1 MQKQRERTKID
12 TKEQWEKLYYDT
24 GIENTRENVLRILY
38 IDREDAM
45 WQEFMRLTIRDL
57 CNYIVTIVEIVECAM
72 LLRMKQQVTSEASSW
87 YIEK

>member
-1 MQKQRERTKID
+1 
-12 TKEQWEKLYYDT
+12 
-24 GIENTRENVLRILY
+24 
-38 IDREDAM
+38 M

-57 CNYIVTIVEIVECAM
+57 CNYIVTIVECAM

>member
-1 MQKQRERTKID
+1 
-12 TKEQWEKLYYDT
+12 
-24 GIENTRENVLRILY
+24 
-38 IDREDAM
+38 M